1 MGPAEQ
7 AILGGGMM
15 GLREKSRTADL
26 PLAGL
31 MDMFKEPQTTSR
43 ADTKVCRDSGDE
55 AINTMSSA

>member
-7 AILGGGMM
+7 AILGEGMM
-15 GLREKSRTADL
+15 GWTEKSRTADL

-31 MDMFKEPQTTSR
+31 MDMFREPQTTSR
-43 ADTKVCRDSGDE
+43 ADTKVCKDSDDE